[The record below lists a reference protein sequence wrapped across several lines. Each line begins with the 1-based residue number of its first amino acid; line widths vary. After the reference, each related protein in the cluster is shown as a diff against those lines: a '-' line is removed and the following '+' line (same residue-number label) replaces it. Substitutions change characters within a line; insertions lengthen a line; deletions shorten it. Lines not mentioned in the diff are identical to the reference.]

1 MSSKHIFSSGTLA
14 LKLISIRV
22 SDPGVVRR
30 TGAGTRVQV
39 MRVIR
44 EPADVRGGTGRGRRR
59 RVAFPRGEIFD
70 IVKTGWRFDPFN
82 HLFYSNHPD
91 VSTSKYVLE
100 ELFHRCEW
108 KYKTF
113 ILVNVGLGWRCSYSD
128 TVIDPN
134 YQPGDMTLTAMTPNS
149 LTSKEMNDNNR
160 DLAI

>member
-100 ELFHRCEW
+100 ELFHRRHSIRVLCKPFSMHEH
-108 KYKTF
+108 
-113 ILVNVGLGWRCSYSD
+113 GERCPVSG
-128 TVIDPN
+128 I
-134 YQPGDMTLTAMTPNS
+134 MS
-149 LTSKEMNDNNR
+149 LKIR
-160 DLAI
+160 Q